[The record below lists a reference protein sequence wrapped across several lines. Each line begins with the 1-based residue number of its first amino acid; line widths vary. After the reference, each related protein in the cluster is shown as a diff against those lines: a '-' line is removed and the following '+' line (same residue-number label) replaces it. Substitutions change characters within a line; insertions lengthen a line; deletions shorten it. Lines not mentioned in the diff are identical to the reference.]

1 MPRELVVLHELANIG
16 AGHAA
21 TALSQLF
28 SRPVGMTPPDVRELT
43 IAGAIDYL
51 QPDEE
56 EVSAALLRLEGS
68 LAGVVALVTRDSEEM
83 LAALGMEPGIEAD
96 VIAECGNIV
105 AAKMANAIGSMT
117 MMDSK
122 PSTPAAGVAPYT
134 GIIELILQ
142 MTAQSEPFVV
152 AFSELT
158 VGDTLLAHLMFF
170 PEATSVDRIEALA

>member
-28 SRPVGMTPPDVRELT
+28 SRPVGMTPPQVFELT
-43 IAGAIDYL
+43 VVETLDYL
-51 QPDEE
+51 HPDER
-56 EVSAALLRLEGS
+56 EVSAALLRLEGE
-68 LAGVVALVTRDSEEM
+68 LAGVIALVTRDSDEM
-83 LAALGMEPGIEAD
+83 LKALGMEPGIEAD

-105 AAKMANAIGSMT
+105 AAKVADAIGSMT
-117 MMDSK
+117 MMDSRL
-122 PSTPAAGVAPYT
+122 TAPAAGVAPYS

-152 AFSELT
+152 AFSDLT
-158 VGDTLLAHLMFF
+158 IGDSLLANLMFF
-170 PEATSVDRIEALA
+170 PEASSVDHMEALA